1 MDGQGSAV
9 YVAGKCRSVGRRFG
23 AARGLR
29 QELPSTYWRQHITI
43 RKATYLQRVEDM
55 PRTTAGRPAARGR
68 GAREDTDTLIDWT
81 QAESN
86 AHVLDWRQRVHEFG
100 IIAGDETDESAVL
113 PPDRLLREDDPEA
126 FDDQTLDD
134 DEERVRPEAK
144 DEVEE
149 DALAPGTPRED
160 LDLVRVY
167 LKHVGRRKL
176 LKAKEEQEIG
186 ARIER
191 ARGELQA
198 ILGLIPCAVSTI
210 LDLADKVRKGT
221 PAAELILLPD
231 GGELKQENVIPVLK
245 ALNKVRR
252 ARAQVEEWQR
262 RCEDRRSTAATRAGF
277 REEMARADELIS
289 ATLRELPLRPSLV
302 EDVTNELREINR
314 QFDELERIPRPQRT
328 AARHALEKR
337 TGLPRRR
344 FCEIAARARA
354 QEENIREAK
363 RDLLEANLRLV
374 VSIAKRYSNRG
385 LSLLD
390 LIQEG
395 NIGLMK
401 AVDRFQFRRG
411 FKFSTYATWW
421 VRQAVGRAVADYG
434 RTIRL
439 PVHVIESLNRLTRE
453 RRTLAAE
460 LGRDPRPE
468 ELAEKLE
475 LPVGK
480 VQLLLEASR
489 SPASLEA
496 PVGEDEET
504 RLGDMVKDVAA
515 QSPEE
520 TAMRNQMAAEVERAM
535 APLTDREKE
544 VMRLRYG
551 LGTDREHTLEE
562 VGRKLF
568 ITRERVRQIE
578 AKALAKMRAGRAA

>member
-1 MDGQGSAV
+1 MAIS
-9 YVAGKCRSVGRRFG
+9 
-23 AARGLR
+23 
-29 QELPSTYWRQHITI
+29 PSTAP
-43 RKATYLQRVEDM
+43 RKR
-55 PRTTAGRPAARGR
+55 GRPRKNP
-68 GAREDTDTLIDWT
+68 DSLIDWS
-81 QAESN
+81 EPERN

-100 IIAGDETDESAVL
+100 LVPGDETDESPVL
-113 PPDRLLREDDPEA
+113 PADRLLSEDDPEA
-126 FDDQTLDD
+126 FNQQDYREETDDQ
-134 DEERVRPEAK
+134 K
-144 DEVEE
+144 DELEE
-149 DALAPGTPRED
+149 EEETPGSSSKEE

-167 LKHVGRRKL
+167 LKHVGKRRL

-186 ARIER
+186 ERIETER
-191 ARGELQA
+191 TDLQA
-198 ILGLIPCAVSTI
+198 TLGKVPCAVRTI
-210 LDLADKVRKGT
+210 LALADQVRGGA

-231 GGELKQENVIPVLK
+231 GGELKPSNVTPLLK
-245 ALNKVRR
+245 ALDKVRDAQ
-252 ARAQVEEWQR
+252 ARLDECR
-262 RCEDRRSTAATRAGF
+262 RKCEDRRSTLASRAGY
-277 REEMARADELIS
+277 RKEMARAAGMIGEI
-289 ATLRELPLRPSLV
+289 LRGIPLRPSLI
-302 EDVTNELREINR
+302 EDITRKIAEVDR
-314 QFDELERIPRPQRT
+314 QFDELDRAPRPERT
-328 AARHALEKR
+328 ALRHALEKR

-344 FCEIAARARA
+344 FCQIAAEVR
-354 QEENIREAK
+354 QHEETIREAK
-363 RDLLEANLRLV
+363 RELLEANLRLV

-421 VRQAVGRAVADYG
+421 IRQAVGRAVADYG

-453 RRTLAAE
+453 RRALASE

-468 ELAEKLE
+468 ELAVRLE

-480 VQLLLEASR
+480 VQLLLEAAK

-496 PVGEDEET
+496 PVGDNEES
-504 RLGDMVKDVAA
+504 RLGDMVKDTETR
-515 QSPEE
+515 SPEE
-520 TAMRNQMAAEVERAM
+520 TAMRNQMAGEVERAM
-535 APLTDREKE
+535 APLTDRERE

-562 VGRKLF
+562 VGRRLF

-578 AKALAKMRAGRAA
+578 AKALAKMRGSSGRAA